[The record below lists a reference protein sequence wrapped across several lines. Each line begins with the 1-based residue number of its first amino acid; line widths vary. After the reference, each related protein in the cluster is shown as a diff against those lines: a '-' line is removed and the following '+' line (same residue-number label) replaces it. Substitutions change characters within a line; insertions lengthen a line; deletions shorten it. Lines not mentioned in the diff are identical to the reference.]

1 MTTQQELIFEPRS
14 AGPTIMVDPE
24 DAGTQT
30 GTQLPPPPG
39 WKPTPIR
46 DQLDSPIDPE
56 GDCCVLGGKPYN
68 LFGMWDYAE
77 DWSGEFVREVHP
89 FLLLGAPVITR
100 EEFWKL
106 VRSRFS

>member
-1 MTTQQELIFEPRS
+1 MTMDQMDLFRRAS
-14 AGPTIMVDPE
+14 MPTIMVDPE

-39 WKPTPIR
+39 WKPTPISE
-46 DQLDSPIDPE
+46 QLDEPIDPE
-56 GDCCVLGGKPYN
+56 GDCCVLGGKPYI

-89 FLLLGAPVITR
+89 FLLLSAPEVSR

-106 VRSRFS
+106 VRSRCC